1 MKIDNYGLKFVI
13 PNRNAKEEAMD
24 VGPVRP
30 NLNFLM
36 PRIND
41 EGNVTG
47 SFFMWNKYRYNLV
60 ATLKTGSK
68 EVKNSKGELDYNK
81 SGDYVKA
88 FKDIWYDT
96 NLKWQSKFR
105 DKEGQKGVLIYQH
118 RFNCWEMR
126 FIDDTTLLVPF
137 KAIEHA

>member
-1 MKIDNYGLKFVI
+1 MKIDNYGMKYVI

-24 VGPVRP
+24 GPVRP

-47 SFFMWNKYRYNLV
+47 SFFMWNKYRYHLV
-60 ATLKTGSK
+60 ATLKTGAK

-81 SGDYVKA
+81 CGDYVKA
-88 FKDIWYDT
+88 FKD
-96 NLKWQSKFR
+96 
-105 DKEGQKGVLIYQH
+105 V
-118 RFNCWEMR
+118 
-126 FIDDTTLLVPF
+126 
-137 KAIEHA
+137 